1 MRREGEVQAAWFFWN
16 FLCEVSDQLFD
27 RYQDEFMDLIMEE
40 EEKRHMER
48 EYERYL
54 EAQAVGQADE
64 IGLLPEN
71 CGESSEEVR

>member
-1 MRREGEVQAAWFFWN
+1 MRREAEVQAAWFFWN
-16 FLCEVSDQLFD
+16 LLCEVSDQLFD

-40 EEKRHMER
+40 EEKRHMEK

-64 IGLLPEN
+64 IALLPQN
-71 CGESSEEVR
+71 CGESSQEVR